1 MKRLL
6 YSHKS
11 DIDGMGSVILSKIA
25 FGEIEYKLC
34 KNVNDLSEV
43 LEKDFRNG
51 ALYEYDS
58 IYITDLSPRKDLIEE
73 ILKDEELNGKV
84 FLFDHH
90 ETAFNNGYN
99 DLENVLVRVQDEKG
113 KSCATQIF
121 YEFLVNSKHIESK
134 RKLEDFVELV
144 RREDIYEW
152 KKYNDQKA
160 HDLAILFNEIGI
172 EKYIEQMA
180 NKLKENQDEPF
191 EYSED
196 ELLSIEN
203 KKKVTL
209 SNVQN
214 FVSKLKV
221 IEVDSFK
228 VGVCFIIYEYRNEVA
243 EYLMIDN
250 EYDLDCVA
258 MFAFE
263 NNQIS
268 LRSIKDNNSARIVAE
283 KYGGGGHD
291 KAAAMPITN
300 EIREKIINAVFD
312 NN

>member
-6 YSHKS
+6 YSHRS

-25 FGEIEYKLC
+25 FDEIDYTLC
-34 KNVNDLSEV
+34 KNIADLSDTLKEDY
-43 LEKDFRNG
+43 EAGK
-51 ALYEYDS
+51 LYEYDT
-58 IYITDLSPRKDLIEE
+58 IYITDLSPRKELLEQ
-73 ILKDEELNGKV
+73 ILNDGKLKGKV
-84 FLFDHH
+84 YLFDHH
-90 ETAFNNGYN
+90 ETAYNSGYN
-99 DLENVLVRVQDEKG
+99 DLENVTVIVQNEEG
-113 KSCATQIF
+113 KKCATQIY
-121 YEFLVNSKHIESK
+121 YEFLLDVGFLNNTKAAEQ
-134 RKLEDFVELV
+134 FVELV

-152 KKYNDQKA
+152 KKYNDMKA

-172 EKYIEQMA
+172 EKYIETMTK
-180 NKLKENQDEPF
+180 KLAEKPDCDF
-191 EYSED
+191 EFSE
-196 ELLSIEN
+196 EEQEAISH

-209 SNVQN
+209 ANVQN

-221 IEVDSFK
+221 IDVDGFK

-243 EYLMIDN
+243 EYLMEKN
-250 EYDLDCVA
+250 EFDLDCVA

-268 LRSIKDNNSARIVAE
+268 LRSIKDNSSARIVAE

-291 KAAAMPITN
+291 KAAAIPITD
-300 EIREKIINAVFD
+300 EMRSKIIGSVF